1 MKKENKKYIW
11 YFILIILMIVIDQ
24 ISKYGIKQVTNDIIL
39 CNGMLVLKKVVNTGL
54 AFSINQ
60 ESNKINILMT
70 LVVFIIIANFI
81 KNQSKYL
88 DTKTEIALSLVIAGG
103 ISNLLDRILNGGV
116 IDFIAITSF
125 PIFNIADII
134 IVIGWF
140 LVIASTIRKMSEFP
154 KNKNI
159 NRND

>member
-1 MKKENKKYIW
+1 
-11 YFILIILMIVIDQ
+11 MIVIDQ

-154 KNKNI
+154 KDKIKNI